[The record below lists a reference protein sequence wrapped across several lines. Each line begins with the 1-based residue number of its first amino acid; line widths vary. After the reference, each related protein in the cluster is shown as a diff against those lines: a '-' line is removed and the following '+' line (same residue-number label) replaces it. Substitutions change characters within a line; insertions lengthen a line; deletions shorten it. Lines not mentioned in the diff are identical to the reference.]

1 MRRLL
6 VVDDEKPVTTALVD
20 YFTTLGYVVDVAA
33 NEAEAIAMI
42 DQSEYAGVVTDLR
55 LSGARNLGGMD
66 VIAHLRRRSS
76 AAACLVLT
84 AYGGAD
90 LEREARRQGADDF
103 LQKPAALRVL
113 AEHLARLLERR
124 VIRTRT

>member
-6 VVDDEKPVTTALVD
+6 VVDDEESVTTALVD
-20 YFTTLGYVVDVAA
+20 YFTTLGYAVDVAA

-42 DQSEYAGVVTDLR
+42 DQSEYEGVVTDLR
-55 LSGARNLGGMD
+55 LSGARHMGGMD
-66 VIAHLRRRSS
+66 VIAHLRGRGS

-84 AYGGAD
+84 AYGD
-90 LEREARRQGADDF
+90 NVLEFEARARGADDF

-113 AEHLARLLERR
+113 AEHLARLLDRR
-124 VIRTRT
+124 VTRTRT